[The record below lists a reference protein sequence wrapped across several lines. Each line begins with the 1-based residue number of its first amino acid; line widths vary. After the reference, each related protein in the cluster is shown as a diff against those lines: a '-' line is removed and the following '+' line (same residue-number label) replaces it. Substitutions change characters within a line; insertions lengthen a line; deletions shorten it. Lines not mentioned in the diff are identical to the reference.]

1 MAELMDVIE
10 YLDDR
15 GDTMVQRIPSNGEV
29 EIKWG
34 SQLTVRE
41 SQEAIF
47 FRDGKIMG
55 VFSAGRHVLQTQN
68 IPVIG
73 KWVTSFGYGPNS
85 PFRSEVYFVN
95 KKIFTNLKWGTPEPI
110 LFRDTELRMIRLR
123 SFGIFSIRIDDSP
136 LFLNSIVGT
145 QSLFTGNNIQEY
157 LKNIIVSKFVGILN
171 NSLKSVLDLSG
182 SYDDLNIISR
192 TKLRVDFES
201 IGISLHDFHIN
212 SITFPEEVQR
222 IIDQRSSMSLIGN
235 LDEFMKYKIALSIE
249 NSSNNDGSS
258 GDLMGGGV
266 GAGLGLGMGMM
277 IPKFLQNSLSDN
289 SNINQDDDMSS
300 MEKLKKLKELLDL
313 NIISME
319 EFNEKKNKLLGNI

>member
-1 MAELMDVIE
+1 MSELMDVIE

-29 EIKWG
+29 EVKWG

-73 KWVTSFGYGPNS
+73 KWITSFGYGPNS

-212 SITFPEEVQR
+212 SITLPEEVQR

-235 LDEFMKYKIALSIE
+235 LDDFMKYKIALSIE
-249 NSSNNDGSS
+249 NSSNNDGAS